1 VSAAATLRLRWSRV
15 SPISSR
21 LAARSLFW
29 PLLAA
34 TGASALFFAIAWLR
48 FATYHSSAYDLAFFD
63 QVVWNG
69 ARGDG
74 LRSSLLSYPFLG
86 QHFEPALNLFVPLY
100 RLHATP
106 LWLLGAEALALG
118 GAVVPLWALAR
129 RWLGGGVRPLV
140 VCAAYL
146 LQVGIARALGFDFH
160 TEALAVPFVF
170 VALLGA
176 ARGDTLLLLLA
187 GVAPMLCKEDG
198 ALVTLGIAVIALVVH
213 RRRAALVL
221 GGVAVAG
228 GAVVVL
234 GVMPAVRGGA
244 SGDLVARYA
253 YLGDSAGGV
262 LAHLVT
268 LPGTWLGHLV
278 SAPSGP
284 ALLMALAGVG
294 FLPLLRPVALL
305 ASLPALLLPLL
316 AADPY
321 QGGLRL
327 HYALQATPLLVCAAM
342 LGWQRVQSSAHVPR
356 FVPAVALLGGALATW
371 LALSPLPGGHGPDA
385 VHLDGLDRAPAV
397 DALLARIPPGASVAA
412 TGDLLTHLAERP
424 AIAEF
429 PSRRRAQWVAID
441 RRAGVSA
448 QSTAAGY
455 VTAAAH
461 LGEHGYVRVATV
473 AGVELWR
480 LP

>member
-1 VSAAATLRLRWSRV
+1 L
-15 SPISSR
+15 
-21 LAARSLFW
+21 W

-34 TGASALFFAIAWLR
+34 TGGSALFFAIAWLR
-48 FATYHSSAYDLAFFD
+48 FASYHGSAYDLAFFD

-69 ARGDG
+69 AQGNG

-86 QHFEPALNLFVPLY
+86 QHFEPVLYAFVPVY
-100 RLHATP
+100 KLHATP
-106 LWLLGAEALALG
+106 LWLLGAQSLALG
-118 GAVVPLWALAR
+118 GAAVPLWALAR

-146 LQVGIARALGFDFH
+146 LQVGVARAVGFDFH

-170 VALLGA
+170 LALLGA

-198 ALVTLGIAVIALVVH
+198 ALVTLGIAILALVVH
-213 RRRAALVL
+213 RRRAGLVL
-221 GGVAVAG
+221 GGVALVG
-228 GAVVVL
+228 GAAIVL
-234 GVMPAVRGGA
+234 GVMPWLRGGA

-268 LPGTWLGHLV
+268 QPGAWLGHLV
-278 SAPSGP
+278 SAPAGP
-284 ALLMALAGVG
+284 ALLMALAAVG
-294 FLPLLRPVALL
+294 FLPLLRPFAFL
-305 ASLPALLLPLL
+305 AALPALLLPLL

-342 LGWQRVQSSAHVPR
+342 LGWQRVRSSAHAPR
-356 FVPAVALLGGALATW
+356 RLPVLALLGGALATW
-371 LALSPLPGGHGPDA
+371 LALSPLPGAHGPDA
-385 VHLDGLDRAPAV
+385 VHLDGVDRAPAV
-397 DALLARIPPGASVAA
+397 DALLARIPPGDSIAA
-412 TGDLLTHLAERP
+412 TGDLLTHLAARP
-424 AIAEF
+424 VIAEF
-429 PSRRRAQWVAID
+429 PNRTPTQWVALD
-441 RRAGVSA
+441 TRATLSA
-448 QSTAAGY
+448 QSVAAGY
-455 VTAAAH
+455 ADAAAH
-461 LGEHGYVRVATV
+461 LDARGYVRVATA

-480 LP
+480 SR